1 MVPIVSNH
9 LFIDCLLKYDFVLL
23 FADCYIIIW
32 RIKKHSVF
40 NYLNSYSPFTSEDTG
55 SNFKRLWHIRKRQKS
70 LLDSFLANFEI

>member
-32 RIKKHSVF
+32 RIK
-40 NYLNSYSPFTSEDTG
+40 NT
-55 SNFKRLWHIRKRQKS
+55 
-70 LLDSFLANFEI
+70 